1 MEFKLQ
7 DKTPVQLNYHSV
19 RKPLY
24 AKFKGHI
31 EILYNKGWII
41 NSSSWYSLSVVSWEK
56 EMAHYACAVTCQL
69 NRKTTPDRD
78 LPKIQNILKNLRG
91 NQYVSILDQG
101 KA

>member
-1 MEFKLQ
+1 MLTEERQEVQHLIAREAAVFSGVDSDTGNITSTQMEFKLQ

-41 NSSSWYSLSVVSWEK
+41 NSSS
-56 EMAHYACAVTCQL
+56 
-69 NRKTTPDRD
+69 
-78 LPKIQNILKNLRG
+78 
-91 NQYVSILDQG
+91 
-101 KA
+101 